1 MKKMASTVRQ
11 TTVMPPTT
19 PPMMGPRGIDSL
31 GVRLESA
38 SLVADAI
45 EGE

>member
-1 MKKMASTVRQ
+1 
-11 TTVMPPTT
+11 
-19 PPMMGPRGIDSL
+19 MMGPRGMDSL

-45 EGE
+45 EGG